1 MPPHFDLPDRQ
12 SEMIVATLRF
22 HPGIKRPSGDCRA
35 REMMLGP
42 CAVRLATAGDLLI
55 VGDGI
60 ETCLAAMQ
68 STGHSVWCPR
78 LHWTQAAIGLQRTEE
93 TKNGE

>member
-22 HPGIKRPSGDCRA
+22 HPGIKRPSGD
-35 REMMLGP
+35 
-42 CAVRLATAGDLLI
+42 LLI
-55 VGDGI
+55 VDNGI

-68 STGHSVWCPR
+68 ATGHSAWCPQ
-78 LHWTQAAIGLQRTEE
+78 LHILDSGGWPSEDRTD
-93 TKNGE
+93 KNCE